1 MVGILASM
9 GRSMADSQ
17 ERVLT
22 RKYSWLAAASVV
34 PLLIVIILLAL
45 FQLSAQRGQLLEEL
59 EEQAVAH
66 GILLSSIV
74 RTVQEHVRTLAAWG
88 EVYWTESDPASA
100 PPMAAAGART
110 IADGGLAIQGPGFAA
125 RPGAGAEARLAANLS
140 RHMRLS
146 HQAMPYL
153 RWSYYVSAQGDL
165 MSVVPFTEGQG
176 FGGELRGAAPG
187 EIIERFGRQPT
198 MGGPPD
204 GAAAAPEHGWTEA

>member
-1 MVGILASM
+1 LAR
-9 GRSMADSQ
+9 GGKRRPAAD
-17 ERVLT
+17 RDLPA
-22 RKYSWLAAASVV
+22 RPV
-34 PLLIVIILLAL
+34 PAH
-45 FQLSAQRGQLLEEL
+45 AQRGQLLEEL

-187 EIIERFGRQPT
+187 EIIERFGRHPT